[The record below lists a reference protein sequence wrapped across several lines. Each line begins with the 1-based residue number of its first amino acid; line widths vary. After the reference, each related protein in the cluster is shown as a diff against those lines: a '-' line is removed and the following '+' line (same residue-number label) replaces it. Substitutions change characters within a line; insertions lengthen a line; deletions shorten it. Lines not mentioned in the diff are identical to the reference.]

1 MTMPP
6 LIRILDRGSMIFLIT
21 LGILTILVP
30 FLNLAFPPSSALHP
44 RFTLT
49 ILTIRTS
56 PHYRLLSKV

>member
-30 FLNLAFPPSSALHP
+30 FLNLAFPPSSALAHAD
-44 RFTLT
+44 
-49 ILTIRTS
+49 
-56 PHYRLLSKV
+56 LSGGAVR